1 MSLNTSTAPIFY
13 CSIIPEKIFQYFN
26 IIKCSF
32 TFLSSWKETQNF
44 KSKHASLY
52 CFPSVLQIF
61 GDELNRSSIKAYAD
75 IWAQED
81 WNIWIFQIAFSQ
93 WIAPLIAQLQKY
105 IKIEHEVFRG
115 RSVQRPKRAQMI
127 NFLLLWLER
136 PQGKGWRKTLSQFG
150 GIKYFYLDLNSFY
163 FLRWDVK
170 RKAFLWI
177 VFEKTILKYMI
188 NQ

>member
-1 MSLNTSTAPIFY
+1 MVFNGNGPLVQWCNGFNVSFTSTTLQTKKIVLVEKWVKSSHLLFIIFFH
-13 CSIIPEKIFQYFN
+13 S
-26 IIKCSF
+26 
-32 TFLSSWKETQNF
+32 
-44 KSKHASLY
+44 
-52 CFPSVLQIF
+52 
-61 GDELNRSSIKAYAD
+61 
-75 IWAQED
+75 
-81 WNIWIFQIAFSQ
+81 
-93 WIAPLIAQLQKY
+93 LIATIAATIVIELVMCYSDDIFRRPNISFHSKDHEWWDLEVFQDQSQISELQKY
-105 IKIEHEVFRG
+105 IQIENEVFRG

-177 VFEKTILKYMI
+177 VFEKTIWKYMI